1 MANEHSAAGYTLSL
15 VGPIRPKRDRVGAVI
30 DHFPQPRY
38 RNKRNLPLHTYG
50 RDSYGRFR
58 LPPGWRRSGA
68 YVLTSSDGEP
78 LYVGECQN
86 LESRWNDGYG
96 RISPRNCYLGG
107 QETNCRINSLIHQ
120 GTKVGGKFDLWF
132 YPVNG
137 GKRAREAVESELIAA
152 LKPLWN
158 R

>member
-1 MANEHSAAGYTLSL
+1 MSEHSFAGYMFFHIGL
-15 VGPIRPKRDRVGAVI
+15 IRPERDRRGAVI
-30 DHFPQPRY
+30 YDLPQRRY
-38 RNKRNLPLHTYG
+38 RNERNLTLHKYG
-50 RDSYGRFR
+50 RGPFGRFR
-58 LPPGWRRSGA
+58 IPPNWSRSGV
-68 YVLTSSDGEP
+68 YVLTNGDRRA

-86 LESRWNDGYG
+86 LQSRWNHGFG
-96 RISPRNCYLGG
+96 RISPRNCYQKG

-120 GTKVGGKFDLWF
+120 GTTTDEKFDLWF

-137 GKRAREAVESELIAA
+137 GKRARKAVESELIAA